1 MSARVLVVDDEEVT
15 HVFFKKE
22 LERAG
27 YEVEKALSGEEALEK
42 VKSNPYDVIFI
53 DSIMPGT
60 VGVETCHLIK
70 KVSPDS
76 VLIFMTGKLRPDPI
90 LKEAASLQAG
100 GKVFSLYKPFAD
112 GEILEITQKA
122 LAEK

>member
-1 MSARVLVVDDEEVT
+1 MSARVLVVDDEEIT

-27 YEVEKALSGEEALEK
+27 YEVERALSGEEALEK
-42 VKSNPYDVIFI
+42 VRAATYDVIFI
-53 DSIMPGT
+53 DAIMPGAD
-60 VGVETCHLIK
+60 GVETCRLIK
-70 KVSPDS
+70 KMNPDS

-90 LKEAASLQAG
+90 LKEAAFLQAG
-100 GKVFSLYKPFAD
+100 GKVYSLYKPFAD